1 MVSGVNAAGAGPL
14 PSHAGA
20 ASAAAQVITSVAKV
34 LSILANP
41 VNQVTLRVLE
51 SLDEL
56 RAAAPAWREL
66 LARAA
71 GNVFLTPEW
80 IIAWFEALEG
90 AARPAVVVVEEQG
103 RWLGMLPL
111 ARAVQRMGPAAFR
124 VADFAGAQITTS
136 DHLGLVAE
144 AADHDLMWRTIL
156 PWLESEA
163 RTTHVLRFSGM
174 DEGPTAAAVSALG
187 KTRGWSVRGPIRDVA
202 PALALPATYEAFEQ
216 TLSGQRRQHLRRY
229 WRRLQR
235 HTEPIRIGLN
245 GSIRPLDVVLTD
257 LTRLHTSLWQSR
269 GLPGTLGDPAMG
281 RFLARFSV
289 EAERQGWLRVHQLY
303 VGERMAAAAVV
314 LHWGQTAS
322 YYQSGW
328 DVTMAELQ
336 VADLLLAHSIR
347 RAIDEGMR
355 RYDFLRGAEAY
366 KSRFGAVPVPQ
377 VMYEVAAQP
386 LGKLFLLTR
395 GARARVGGVLRA
407 IGLRRPA

>member
-1 MVSGVNAAGAGPL
+1 MDE
-14 PSHAGA
+14 
-20 ASAAAQVITSVAKV
+20 
-34 LSILANP
+34 
-41 VNQVTLRVLE
+41 VTLRVIE

-66 LARAA
+66 LVRAD

-80 IIAWFEALEG
+80 IISWFEALEG
-90 AARPAVVVVEEQG
+90 AAQPAVVIVEAQG
-103 RWLGMLPL
+103 RWRGMLPL
-111 ARAVQRMGPAAFR
+111 ARAVQRWGPAGAALR
-124 VADFAGAQITTS
+124 VTDFAGAQITTS
-136 DHLGLVAE
+136 DHLGLVAD
-144 AADHDLMWRTIL
+144 AGDHELVWRTIR

-174 DEGPTAAAVSALG
+174 DDGATAAAVSDLG
-187 KTRGWSVRGPIRDVA
+187 RARGWSLRGPIQDVA
-202 PALALPATYEAFEQ
+202 PALELPATYDAFEQ

-235 HTEPIRIGLN
+235 HAEPIRIGLN
-245 GSIRPLDVVLTD
+245 GSIRPIAVVLAD

-281 RFLARFSV
+281 RFLERFCR
-289 EAERQGWLRVHQLY
+289 EAESRGWLRLHQLY
-303 VGERMAAAAVV
+303 VGDRMAAAAVV
-314 LHWGQTAS
+314 LHWGHTAS

-336 VADLLLAHSIR
+336 VADLLLAHSVR
-347 RAIDEGMR
+347 CAIEDGLL

-366 KSRFGAVPVPQ
+366 KTRFAARPVPQ
-377 VMYEVAAQP
+377 VSYELATQP
-386 LGKLFLLTR
+386 LGRLYLLTR
-395 GARARVGGVLRA
+395 GARARIGGLLRA